1 VSRPVS
7 RVRRRLTY
15 ANVISTLALVL
26 VVGGG
31 SAVAASH
38 FGKESIGTRA
48 LKKEAVTPAKLS
60 AASKAALT
68 GPAGAKGAT
77 GATGATGP
85 AGPAGTPGT
94 PGAPG
99 APGAPGTARAYGETA
114 NNDGDLIDA
123 RSKNATVR
131 HPGTGVYCVVPGA
144 GIDPATATLLVTADF
159 ASSGTEKTIAQIR
172 SSNIDC
178 DGGELEVRLWDNGTP
193 KNAQFSFLIP

>member
-1 VSRPVS
+1 MSRI
-7 RVRRRLTY
+7 RRRLTY

-60 AASKAALT
+60 AASKATLT
-68 GPAGAKGAT
+68 GPAGPKGAT

-85 AGPAGTPGT
+85 AGAAG
-94 PGAPG
+94 AQ
-99 APGAPGTARAYGETA
+99 GAPGTARAYGETA
-114 NNDGDLIDA
+114 DNEGALIAA

-131 HPGTGVYCVVPGA
+131 HVGTGIYCVVPGA
-144 GIDPATATLLVTADF
+144 GIDPAAATLLVTADF
-159 ASSGTEKTIAQIR
+159 ANSGTEKTIAQTR
-172 SSNIDC
+172 STNIDC
-178 DGGELEVRLWDNGTP
+178 NNGELEVRIWDNGAA